1 MLVLQIFMVFI
12 LLFAVPILVGNIW
25 VSTEKKPARLSF
37 LWVSG
42 QVTLWAG
49 FQIIAVVA
57 IFLNKSFT
65 TVCSSFTLFEVA
77 MIFLAMGSLIG
88 RRNRKSLHK
97 PKPEPRQGV
106 ALSEW
111 LSWIAFWSLA
121 FALILGRMYYAYA
134 DGDNA
139 YYLAIANQTVSSN
152 SMYRVSP
159 YIGLATGL
167 DIRHALAPFPIWVA
181 YVSRLSGLHVAI
193 IGQLVLPIV
202 ILGMYFHL
210 TYLIAHTL
218 LEDKKNYIPLFML
231 LSALFVLFGDFSFS
245 SNANFL
251 IARTSQGKAVL
262 GNLILPFLL
271 WIVWKMLQYVQD
283 KKAIPVT
290 YYGLLQMVMLAGCL
304 CSALSCFLLVF
315 FLGLVSL
322 CVFFMYHTG
331 KPILW
336 FVYSAI
342 APAIFAGIYFLS

>member
-1 MLVLQIFMVFI
+1 MLVLQIIMVFI

-25 VSTEKKPARLSF
+25 VSTERKPARLSF

-42 QVTLWAG
+42 QMTLWAG
-49 FQIIAVVA
+49 FQMIAVVA

-65 TVCSSFTLFEVA
+65 AVCNSFTLLEVA
-77 MIFLAMGSLIG
+77 MIFLAIGSLID
-88 RRNRKSLHK
+88 RRNRKSMRRS
-97 PKPEPRQGV
+97 KPELRQGV
-106 ALSEW
+106 AIGEW
-111 LSWIAFWSLA
+111 ITWILFWIVAFTLVV
-121 FALILGRMYYAYA
+121 GRVYYAYA

-139 YYLAIANQTVSSN
+139 YYLTIANQTVSSN

-181 YVSRLSGLHVAI
+181 YVSRLSGFHVAI
-193 IGQLVLPIV
+193 IGQLVLPTV

-210 TYLIAHTL
+210 NYLIANTI
-218 LEDKKNYIPLFML
+218 LEDKKSYIPLFML

-251 IARTSQGKAVL
+251 VARTSQGKAVL

-290 YYGLLQMVMLAGCL
+290 YYGLLQVVMLAGCL

-322 CVFFMYHTG
+322 CVIFMYHTR

-342 APAIFAGIYFLS
+342 APVIFAGIYFLS